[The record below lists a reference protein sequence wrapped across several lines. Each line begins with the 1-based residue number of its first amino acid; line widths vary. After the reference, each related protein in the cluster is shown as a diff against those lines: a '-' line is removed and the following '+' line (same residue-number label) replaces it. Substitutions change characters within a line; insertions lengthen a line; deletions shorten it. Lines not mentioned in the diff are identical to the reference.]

1 MKNWR
6 FPANDTAKYSVI
18 RIWSI
23 IFFSHIFNFSQIQLI
38 INNVY
43 KGLKPTL
50 YRPLWCRLRRNLSV
64 YGTSDDFSSGLLDS
78 NQRPHRPERR
88 ALPTALNPDVLAPMV
103 IKTMQRYT
111 KNRIK
116 PNKKALFYLFCKLF
130 HRKIWWNRF
139 LLLPLHPQMRNH
151 L

>member
-1 MKNWR
+1 MPCN
-6 FPANDTAKYSVI
+6 I
-18 RIWSI
+18 
-23 IFFSHIFNFSQIQLI
+23 L
-38 INNVY
+38 
-43 KGLKPTL
+43 TL
-50 YRPLWCRLRRNLSV
+50 VL
-64 YGTSDDFSSGLLDS
+64 SGLLDS

-111 KNRIK
+111 KNCIK

-151 L
+151 LQRVWCHSSVGRAKDWKSLCPRFDSWWYHFKKPNFRNEVRLFVCYNP